1 MVTRKTAASRR
12 SPPTNI
18 YQLLVSLD
26 EIEPKI
32 WRRLWVPDTLTLAK
46 LDHVIQAAMGWTNS
60 HLHEFAIDGHRY
72 GIVDPEWDQ
81 EPDLLEDKRFRMADV
96 LGTRAQDFLYTY
108 DFGDSWVHSVKI
120 EQVLAAREGINMWPM
135 CIAGANACPPEDVGG
150 TYGYMEFLQAMRD
163 PTHEEHE
170 AMWRWWGGPFDPNGF
185 DVNSA
190 NMAIRQLK

>member
-46 LDHVIQAAMGWTNS
+46 LDRVIQAAMGWTNS

-81 EPDLLEDKRFRMADV
+81 EPDLLEDKRFRMGNV
-96 LGTRAQDFLYTY
+96 LGTRVQDFLYTY

-120 EQVLAAREGINMWPM
+120 EQVLAAREGINTWPM

-185 DVNSA
+185 DVNAA
-190 NMAIRQLK
+190 NIAIRQLK